1 MRGFKSILITLFL
14 FISFALA
21 QSKSYQILETNITSN
36 ILKSGIVDIE
46 ETRTFKFNGPFSYV
60 FRDIKKS
67 GYDYIYDI
75 QVFEGE
81 KSYLNT
87 NKEESGNFRMESRNN
102 FYRIYWYHQ
111 SINEEKTFTIKYKIS
126 NPFTIGK
133 TDAQFYWI
141 YLDDGFEKQ
150 PGKLEI
156 IQKFDSSI
164 DRSEINYIVEKPR
177 KKNKYESLDQ
187 NGIFGLSSDFFSSND
202 EVKLRTI
209 FPASYLL
216 NPVVNNEDFSLA
228 ALNAQKN
235 NKKIASYGI
244 MVMAILSLLFGITFY
259 RRFLKE
265 HDISIDEKQ
274 DFTEFPS
281 NHHPVL
287 IGWLIWRYPSVSP
300 FGILATLFELASK
313 KKVHLETVKSG
324 KWIFK
329 SKKLKV
335 DIINPHTSDLSNSFS
350 KLLLDRILTIG
361 TSTYFSKI
369 WQKYSFSNSK
379 WSKNRAKE
387 IKKLEWLDTSGDQER
402 GSAKSLQ
409 IILFFSIIGLGIF
422 YKTFWAFLSIIPSM
436 LFLIILMGSRLSK
449 KGRELHLRWH
459 AFGDALQENKL
470 NIQDFDPDLLLQY
483 CIIMGMQGEKLK
495 HVIDQ
500 AHDGGHAFFW
510 YGGGNPSDVSSI
522 TAGITDIAT
531 TGTAISASYG
541 GDGGGGAGGGG
552 AGGGGGGGAG

>member
-1 MRGFKSILITLFL
+1 
-14 FISFALA
+14 
-21 QSKSYQILETNITSN
+21 
-36 ILKSGIVDIE
+36 
-46 ETRTFKFNGPFSYV
+46 
-60 FRDIKKS
+60 
-67 GYDYIYDI
+67 
-75 QVFEGE
+75 
-81 KSYLNT
+81 
-87 NKEESGNFRMESRNN
+87 MESRNN

-177 KKNKYESLDQ
+177 RKNKYESLDQ
-187 NGIFGLSSDFFSSND
+187 NGIFGLSSDSFSSND

-300 FGILATLFELASK
+300 FGILATLFEL
-313 KKVHLETVKSG
+313 
-324 KWIFK
+324 F
-329 SKKLKV
+329 
-335 DIINPHTSDLSNSFS
+335 
-350 KLLLDRILTIG
+350 
-361 TSTYFSKI
+361 
-369 WQKYSFSNSK
+369 
-379 WSKNRAKE
+379 
-387 IKKLEWLDTSGDQER
+387 
-402 GSAKSLQ
+402 
-409 IILFFSIIGLGIF
+409 
-422 YKTFWAFLSIIPSM
+422 
-436 LFLIILMGSRLSK
+436 
-449 KGRELHLRWH
+449 
-459 AFGDALQENKL
+459 
-470 NIQDFDPDLLLQY
+470 
-483 CIIMGMQGEKLK
+483 
-495 HVIDQ
+495 
-500 AHDGGHAFFW
+500 
-510 YGGGNPSDVSSI
+510 
-522 TAGITDIAT
+522 
-531 TGTAISASYG
+531 
-541 GDGGGGAGGGG
+541 
-552 AGGGGGGGAG
+552 

>member
-1 MRGFKSILITLFL
+1 MKKISSLLITLFL

-87 NKEESGNFRMESRNN
+87 NKEESGNFRIESRNN

-111 SINEEKTFTIKYKIS
+111 SIDEEKTFTIKYKIS

-141 YLDDGFEKQ
+141 YLDDGFEKK
-150 PGKLEI
+150 PGKLKI

-177 KKNKYESLDQ
+177 RKNKYESLDQ
-187 NGIFGLSSDFFSSND
+187 NGIFGLSSDSFSSND

-244 MVMAILSLLFGITFY
+244 MVMAILSLLFGISFIMQY
-259 RRFLKE
+259 LKE
-265 HDISIDEKQ
+265 YPKSKKQ
-274 DFTEFPS
+274 NQPFTAFPS
-281 NHHPVL
+281 HHHPVL
-287 IGWLIWRYPSVSP
+287 IGWLLYRYGTVSP
-300 FGILATLFELASK
+300 TGILATLFELASYK
-313 KKVHLETVKSG
+313 KIKIEVVKKG
-324 KWIFK
+324 WGIFK
-329 SKKLKV
+329 SNKLKIGV
-335 DIINPHTSDLSNSFS
+335 LNPRTSDLSNSFS

-361 TSTYFSKI
+361 TNTYFSKL
-369 WQKYSFSNSK
+369 WEKYTFSSSK
-379 WSKNRAKE
+379 WMKNRNKE
-387 IKKLEWLDTSGDQER
+387 IEKLKWLDNAGTNK
-402 GSAKSLQ
+402 KSNAMLLQ
-409 IILFFSIIGLGIF
+409 AVLIISIIVVGI
-422 YKTFWAFLSIIPSM
+422 YYGSFWAFLSVIPAT
-436 LFLIILMGSRLSK
+436 LFIVIWAGSRLTK
-449 KGRELHLRWH
+449 EGRELHLEWH
-459 AFGDALQENKL
+459 AFGDALQKNRL
-470 NIQDFDPDLLLQY
+470 NIKDFDPDLLLQY
-483 CIIMGMQGEKLK
+483 CIVMGIQAEQLKSILNQVGQG
-495 HVIDQ
+495 
-500 AHDGGHAFFW
+500 DGAYLW
-510 YGGGNPSDVSSI
+510 YCWGDSGISSVS
-522 TAGITDIAT
+522 AITDIAA
-531 TGTAISASYG
+531 TGTSISAVYS
-541 GDGGGGAGGGG
+541 GGGAGGG

>member
-187 NGIFGLSSDFFSSND
+187 NGIFGLSSDSFSSND

-422 YKTFWAFLSIIPSM
+422 YKTFWAFLSIIPSI

-500 AHDGGHAFFW
+500 AHEGGHAYVW
-510 YGGGNPSDVSSI
+510 YGGGTPSDVSSI